1 MGTVSDKRYRLKI
14 RRDGSVR
21 YFMSDGSF
29 WEPRNCPQLS
39 IYEFNSRTDAELFWH
54 RWALQYPVTA
64 RDWIPQWEV
73 VE

>member
-14 RRDGSVR
+14 RRDGAVR

-39 IYEFNSRTDAELFWH
+39 IYEFNSRTDAGLFWH
-54 RWALQYPVTA
+54 RWALQYPVIA